1 MKQHISFLL
10 NIVLISFILVV
21 VIFLISTLFAK
32 DRLPSFLNYSI
43 FVVETG
49 SMEPELSPGDMI
61 FVKRTELFTVDDII
75 TYEISPNTFVTHR
88 IIDIVNQEGSQKYE
102 TKGDANNTSDDQLV
116 TSDQIVGKLQFS
128 LPRIGKF
135 FHLLKRPFSL
145 FILSFSILLIFF
157 LNKYTQLILN
167 KIKKTKGDE

>member
-1 MKQHISFLL
+1 
-10 NIVLISFILVV
+10 
-21 VIFLISTLFAK
+21 
-32 DRLPSFLNYSI
+32 
-43 FVVETG
+43 
-49 SMEPELSPGDMI
+49 MI

-128 LPRIGKF
+128 LPKIGKI
-135 FHLLKRPFSL
+135 FHLLKRPFYL
-145 FILSFSILLIFF
+145 FILSFFIILIFF
-157 LNKYTQLILN
+157 FFYYTLFIFIIII
-167 KIKKTKGDE
+167 IK

>member
-1 MKQHISFLL
+1 MKRHIALYL
-10 NIVLISFILVV
+10 NIFLISLILVV
-21 VIFLISTLFAK
+21 VIFFISTSLAK

-43 FVVETG
+43 FIVETG

-102 TKGDANNTSDDQLV
+102 TKGDANNTSDDRKSTRLNY
-116 TSDQIVGKLQFS
+116 S
-128 LPRIGKF
+128 
-135 FHLLKRPFSL
+135 HL
-145 FILSFSILLIFF
+145 
-157 LNKYTQLILN
+157 
-167 KIKKTKGDE
+167 